1 MITLSIYSYEIFEI
15 VSEKGSFAK
24 AATVLSLTPSA
35 VSHSIAKL
43 EDDLGC
49 QLFWRNRS
57 GVELTEEGRHLLP
70 YIKRIQASNDELLH
84 EAGRI
89 RNKEVGLV
97 KVGVFYSVAANW
109 LPHILKRFY
118 ADCPGIEVEVM
129 EGGYADIAKWLD
141 ERKLDIGLLSN
152 LTAEGLDYTVL
163 KKEPLIYV
171 TPPDFVP
178 KNKTYVTIEE
188 MKENELIL
196 QKECGDFDALA
207 FLEANDIKI
216 NSYYNMYE
224 DQTLLSLV
232 ECGLGT
238 AIMPGLAT
246 RLSTSNVNRYHI
258 EPEVTRT
265 IVLAVPDESS
275 VSQATKLFRQHILDF
290 VETEES
296 EV

>member
-1 MITLSIYSYEIFEI
+1 MSIYSYEIFEI

-24 AATVLSLTPSA
+24 AAAILRLTPSA

-57 GVELTEEGRHLLP
+57 GVELTEEGKRLLP
-70 YIKRIQASNDELLH
+70 YIKKIQASNDELLL
-84 EAGRI
+84 EASRI
-89 RNKEVGLV
+89 RNSEVGLV

-109 LPHILKRFY
+109 LPRILKKFK
-118 ADCPGIEVEVM
+118 ADCPGIEVEIF
-129 EGGYADIAKWLD
+129 EGGYADIAKWIE
-141 ERKLDIGLLSN
+141 ERKVDIGFLSN
-152 LTAEGLDYTVL
+152 LTAENMDYTVL

-196 QKECGDFDALA
+196 QRECGDFDALA
-207 FLEANDIKI
+207 FLEANDIKV

-224 DQTLLSLV
+224 DQTLLSLA
-232 ECGLGT
+232 ECGLGA
-238 AIMPGLAT
+238 AIMPGLAAK
-246 RLSTSNVNRYHI
+246 LSTSNVNRYPI
-258 EPEVTRT
+258 KPEVTRT
-265 IVLAVPDESS
+265 IVLAVPDRGTM
-275 VSQATKLFRQHILDF
+275 SQAAKLFQQHVFDF
-290 VETEES
+290 METEES

>member
-1 MITLSIYSYEIFEI
+1 MSIYSYEIFEI

-24 AATVLSLTPSA
+24 AAAILRLTPSA

-57 GVELTEEGRHLLP
+57 GVELTEEGKRLLP
-70 YIKRIQASNDELLH
+70 YIKKIQASNDELLL
-84 EAGRI
+84 EASRI
-89 RNKEVGLV
+89 RNSEVGLV

-109 LPHILKRFY
+109 LPRILKKFK
-118 ADCPGIEVEVM
+118 ADCPGIEVEIF
-129 EGGYADIAKWLD
+129 EGGYADIAKWIE
-141 ERKLDIGLLSN
+141 ERKVDIGFLSN
-152 LTAEGLDYTVL
+152 LTAENMDYTVL

-196 QKECGDFDALA
+196 QRECGDFDALA
-207 FLEANDIKI
+207 FLEANDIKV

-224 DQTLLSLV
+224 DQTLLSLA

-238 AIMPGLAT
+238 AIMPGLAAK
-246 RLSTSNVNRYHI
+246 LSTSNVNRYPI
-258 EPEVTRT
+258 KPEVTRT
-265 IVLAVPDESS
+265 IVLAVPDRGSM
-275 VSQATKLFRQHILDF
+275 SQATKLFQQHVFDF
-290 VETEES
+290 METEES

>member
-1 MITLSIYSYEIFEI
+1 MSIYSYEIFEI

-24 AATVLSLTPSA
+24 AAAILRLTPSA

-57 GVELTEEGRHLLP
+57 GVELTEEGKRLLP
-70 YIKRIQASNDELLH
+70 YIKKIQASNDELLL
-84 EAGRI
+84 EASRI
-89 RNKEVGLV
+89 RNSEVGLV

-109 LPHILKRFY
+109 LPHILKKFK
-118 ADCPGIEVEVM
+118 ADCPGIEVEIF
-129 EGGYADIAKWLD
+129 EGGYADISKWIED
-141 ERKLDIGLLSN
+141 RKVDIGFLSN
-152 LTAEGLDYTVL
+152 LTAENMDYTVL

-178 KNKTYVTIEE
+178 KNKTYVTIDE

-196 QKECGDFDALA
+196 QRECGDFDALA
-207 FLEANDIKI
+207 FLEANDIKV

-224 DQTLLSLV
+224 DQTLLSLA

-238 AIMPGLAT
+238 AIMPGLAAK
-246 RLSTSNVNRYHI
+246 LSTSNVNRYPI
-258 EPEVTRT
+258 KPEVTRT
-265 IVLAVPDESS
+265 IVLAVPDRGSM
-275 VSQATKLFRQHILDF
+275 SQAAKLFEQHVFDF
-290 VETEES
+290 METEES

>member
-1 MITLSIYSYEIFEI
+1 MSIYSYEIFEI

-24 AATVLSLTPSA
+24 AAAVLSLTPSA

-89 RNKEVGLV
+89 RNK
-97 KVGVFYSVAANW
+97 
-109 LPHILKRFY
+109 
-118 ADCPGIEVEVM
+118 EVEVM

-216 NSYYNMYE
+216 NSFYNMYE

-265 IVLAVPDESS
+265 IVLAVPDERS
-275 VSQATKLFRQHILDF
+275 VSQATKLFRQHIIDF

-296 EV
+296 EM

>member
-1 MITLSIYSYEIFEI
+1 MGTTVTVCPWHEEF
-15 VSEKGSFAK
+15 K
-24 AATVLSLTPSA
+24 ALGLEEAGLVYCAHLDN
-35 VSHSIAKL
+35 SIARGFNPYLVYEVPQTLHDCPYCVQKVSNL
-43 EDDLGC
+43 KGLAPGQAEQGGENHHD
-49 QLFWRNRS
+49 Q
-57 GVELTEEGRHLLP
+57 RH
-70 YIKRIQASNDELLH
+70 DELLH
-84 EAGRI
+84 EARRI

-109 LPHILKRFY
+109 LPNILKKFH

-152 LTAEGLDYTVL
+152 LTAEGL

-171 TPPDFVP
+171 TPPDFIP

>member
-1 MITLSIYSYEIFEI
+1 MSIYSYEIFEI

-24 AATVLSLTPSA
+24 AAAILRLTPSA

-57 GVELTEEGRHLLP
+57 GVELTEEGKRLLP
-70 YIKRIQASNDELLH
+70 YIKKIQASNDELLL
-84 EAGRI
+84 EASRI
-89 RNKEVGLV
+89 RNSEVGLV

-109 LPHILKRFY
+109 LPHILKKFK
-118 ADCPGIEVEVM
+118 ADCPGIEVEIF
-129 EGGYADIAKWLD
+129 EGGYADIAKWIE
-141 ERKLDIGLLSN
+141 ERKVDIGFLSN
-152 LTAEGLDYTVL
+152 LTAENMDYTVL

-196 QKECGDFDALA
+196 QRECGDFDALA
-207 FLEANDIKI
+207 FLEANDIKV

-224 DQTLLSLV
+224 DQTLLSLA

-238 AIMPGLAT
+238 AIMPGLAAK
-246 RLSTSNVNRYHI
+246 LSTSNVNRYPI
-258 EPEVTRT
+258 KPEVTRT
-265 IVLAVPDESS
+265 IVLAVPDRGSM
-275 VSQATKLFRQHILDF
+275 SQATKLFQQHVFDF
-290 VETEES
+290 METEES

>member
-1 MITLSIYSYEIFEI
+1 MSIYSYEIFEI

-24 AATVLSLTPSA
+24 AAAILRLTPSA

-57 GVELTEEGRHLLP
+57 GVELTEEGKRLLP
-70 YIKRIQASNDELLH
+70 YIKKIQASNDELLL
-84 EAGRI
+84 EASRI
-89 RNKEVGLV
+89 RNSEVGLV

-109 LPHILKRFY
+109 LPHILKKFK
-118 ADCPGIEVEVM
+118 ADCPGIEVEIF
-129 EGGYADIAKWLD
+129 EGGYADISKWIED
-141 ERKLDIGLLSN
+141 RKVDIGFLSN
-152 LTAEGLDYTVL
+152 LTAENMDYTVL

-196 QKECGDFDALA
+196 QRECGDFDALA
-207 FLEANDIKI
+207 FLEANDIKV

-224 DQTLLSLV
+224 DQTLLSLA

-238 AIMPGLAT
+238 AIMPGLAAK
-246 RLSTSNVNRYHI
+246 LSTSNVNRYPI
-258 EPEVTRT
+258 KPEVTRT
-265 IVLAVPDESS
+265 IVLAVPDRGSM
-275 VSQATKLFRQHILDF
+275 SQAAKLFEQHVFDF
-290 VETEES
+290 METEES